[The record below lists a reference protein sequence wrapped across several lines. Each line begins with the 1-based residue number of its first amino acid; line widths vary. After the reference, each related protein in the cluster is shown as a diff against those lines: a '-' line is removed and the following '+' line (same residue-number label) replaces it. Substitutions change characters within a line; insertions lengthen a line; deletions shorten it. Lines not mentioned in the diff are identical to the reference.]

1 MARLRLAIVVGSIGP
16 NRLAARA
23 VQWIEAISMRDDFDV
38 GLVDLKDH
46 PAPLFASGSSA

>member
-1 MARLRLAIVVGSIGP
+1 MAMLRLAIIVGSVRP
-16 NRLAARA
+16 KRLAARA